1 MVQKSSWVKNSSLCQ
16 ASYPSKKSPKNLPR
30 KCTTA
35 VRFIAFHRICNF
47 TKQNSSQNLFGKN
60 YQVIIETSVVQKYFD
75 SIQRTLTVEG
85 SITEWLVSSLRL
97 DLTASSVTTTTYFLF
112 GQIETLNTHIIFCL
126 MEFSLYA
133 FQSEIKY
140 TSVPC
145 QAQNIHDN
153 SRFVEMSQ
161 N

>member
-75 SIQRTLTVEG
+75 TIQRTLTVEG

-112 GQIETLNTHIIFCL
+112 GQIETLNTLPGRRNDIVLMINYYHFVWYQFRNRTPPKIF
-126 MEFSLYA
+126 
-133 FQSEIKY
+133 
-140 TSVPC
+140 
-145 QAQNIHDN
+145 NIYYLK
-153 SRFVEMSQ
+153 
-161 N
+161 